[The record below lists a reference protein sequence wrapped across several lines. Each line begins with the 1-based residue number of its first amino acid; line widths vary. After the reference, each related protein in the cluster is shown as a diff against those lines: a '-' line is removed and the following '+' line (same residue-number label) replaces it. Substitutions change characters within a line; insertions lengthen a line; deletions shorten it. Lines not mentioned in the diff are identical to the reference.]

1 MSEFGKGLCYCIGL
15 FLAHAEREVKT
26 ERDAGLWF
34 NAASDHL
41 IELQVED
48 APKSVRNRLKEF
60 AEKCLNFGHG
70 SDMYEATKKDVSWAV
85 EEAKELL
92 RLIDME

>member
-60 AEKCLNFGHG
+60 AW
-70 SDMYEATKKDVSWAV
+70 SEAAGVDIVGQAQKFA
-85 EEAKELL
+85 
-92 RLIDME
+92 